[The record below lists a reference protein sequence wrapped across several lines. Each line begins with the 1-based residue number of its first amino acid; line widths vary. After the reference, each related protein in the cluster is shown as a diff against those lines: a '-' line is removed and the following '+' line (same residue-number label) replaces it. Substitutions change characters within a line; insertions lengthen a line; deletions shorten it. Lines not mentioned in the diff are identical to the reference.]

1 MKTSG
6 ITFSIIVIILLF
18 SGIQY
23 AVAQQQEKGL
33 KETLQDLSEDV
44 AKQYVSP
51 LSSAFGANLNSGWF
65 HRPPG
70 AKIFGLKF
78 EIGVVMMASIFPEGR
93 RSFNTAA
100 HFRFNEQEAM
110 KLVSMAENDINSYVD
125 NYVETTFPT
134 APDPYK
140 TEIKN
145 HIAQEIEN
153 NMLEQITA
161 DYQNVEA
168 SGATII
174 GSQEDSIKIKFTGQ
188 DVPCTVEGSYEG
200 YNYSLE
206 HTFNVPD
213 QTIVMPIAGFKEELG
228 GAKWM
233 PFIVPQLKV
242 GTVLGTQLTF
252 RFKIPVKNEA
262 YDEYMHYFGF
272 GIQHNPALWLGEKLP
287 FEMALSFFTQKLTV
301 GDIFEVNTHSFGL
314 NISKQLGWRFLNLTP
329 YMGYMYE
336 NAKMKVTYEYIIET
350 PIDTYSEPIE
360 FELISEN
367 KSRFTL
373 GMNVRFAIFN
383 LNLDYSWAKYN
394 SLSAGLNLAI

>member
-1 MKTSG
+1 MKISG
-6 ITFSIIVIILLF
+6 IIFSIIVIILLF

-65 HRPPG
+65 HRAPR
-70 AKIFGLKF
+70 AKIFGLNF
-78 EIGVVMMASIFPEGR
+78 EFGVVMMASLFPEGR
-93 RSFNTAA
+93 RSFETAA
-100 HFRFNEQEAM
+100 RFRFNEEEARKM
-110 KLVSMAENDINSYVD
+110 VEQADVD
-125 NYVETTFPT
+125 GYVEQTYGAAPT
-134 APDPYK
+134 QVQEY
-140 TEIKN
+140 
-145 HIAQEIEN
+145 IADQIEDY
-153 NMLEQITA
+153 LVEQITGR
-161 DYQNVEA
+161 YQNVKA

-174 GSQEDSIKIKFTGQ
+174 GSQEDSIKIKFPGQ
-188 DVPCTVEGSYEG
+188 DVNYQTTIT
-200 YNYSLE
+200 YNDIDYPID
-206 HTFNVPD
+206 HTFHVQD

-228 GAKWM
+228 GAQWM

-242 GTVLGTQLTF
+242 GTLLGTQITF

-262 YDEYMHYFGF
+262 YDEYIRYFGF
-272 GIQHNPALWLGEKLP
+272 GVQHNPALWLGEKLP

-314 NISKQLGWRFLNLTP
+314 NLSKQLGWRFLNLTP
-329 YMGYMYE
+329 YVGYMYE

-350 PIDTYSEPIE
+350 PIVTVSEPIE
-360 FELISEN
+360 FELVSEN

-373 GMNVRFAIFN
+373 GMNVRIAIFN